1 VVTRTDPFEL
11 LREVLETRFQRYTD
25 RLLELTVDARR
36 PGRGYD
42 RRAVAALVAIRQSMA
57 DTAQAL
63 RRMADG
69 TYGCCE
75 RCGTA
80 IPLHRLEDLPH
91 TRFCGSCER
100 SGGGG

>member
-1 VVTRTDPFEL
+1 MVTRTDPFEV

-42 RRAVAALVAIRQSMA
+42 RRTLAALVAIRQSMA

-69 TYGCCE
+69 TYGFCE
-75 RCGTA
+75 LCETA

-91 TRFCGSCER
+91 TLYCESCA
-100 SGGGG
+100 G